1 SLQIRPVQLGDGV
14 RVEPRLAGSGG
25 QCLPFT
31 PGQAVVE
38 HGLFQY
44 REVTV
49 GALVRSVREAGD
61 DLVEPPT
68 LPAAYGVAS
77 LGSFDGVRRRRF
89 GPGVGTGGFELVL
102 PWWRAIA
109 GEQKEP
115 EQLRRRQCV
124 SDGGVRAGQ
133 DDPGA
138 RAAVG

>member
-1 SLQIRPVQLGDGV
+1 
-14 RVEPRLAGSGG
+14 
-25 QCLPFT
+25 
-31 PGQAVVE
+31 
-38 HGLFQY
+38 
-44 REVTV
+44 
-49 GALVRSVREAGD
+49 

-138 RAAVG
+138 RAAVGQSPARAVQELRGPAHGAERIQRRGLQGQTCPLRFTGGETQRCGGIVSRLSDSR